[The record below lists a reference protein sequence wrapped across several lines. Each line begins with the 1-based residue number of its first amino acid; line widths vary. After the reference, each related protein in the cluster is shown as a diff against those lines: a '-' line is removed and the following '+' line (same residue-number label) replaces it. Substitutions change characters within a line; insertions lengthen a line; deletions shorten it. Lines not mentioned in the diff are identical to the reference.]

1 MELINKIKKNE
12 KSVLETFQE
21 EIPSIYYS
29 DKTEKEFNEYRKNS
43 EYMYRHLFKF
53 PPQMFQGKNLI
64 DFGAG
69 TGENTVYLANWGA
82 KCTLVEMNELAQKI
96 SKDIFKKYTT
106 NYNAHRFILSSIFD
120 YNNPESHETY
130 DIVNCR
136 GVLSHTA
143 DKEGAFSKI
152 SKFLKPGGYLIFGD
166 PNKSGGFQNMLQR
179 FAIYSFADTWEE
191 MVNVSEKLFKE
202 DIDRAQKY
210 GNRTRRCI
218 IFDRWVVQNQDDPSV
233 KEVLQWFEKNNLT
246 FYSSYPS
253 FILPFMSD
261 SLSHFPKFSLQSFK
275 DIGVVTEALWMIYNK
290 DDNSAIP
297 EMLDSLK
304 NLSNKQSALSAYVAN
319 CKKGTI
325 IKNDVMKNNII
336 QYIESLENTDL
347 TSYIVDKTKA
357 LLEEV
362 NILLDYI
369 EKGDF
374 KKVSEFVNQT
384 KYLFRGATG
393 VRHVDFIG
401 YKQPNKK

>member
-1 MELINKIKKNE
+1 MKLINKIKDNE

-29 DKTEKEFNEYRKNS
+29 DKSEKEFNNYKKNA

-53 PPQMFQGKNLI
+53 PPEMFSGKNLI

-96 SKDIFKKYTT
+96 SKDIFKKYTK
-106 NYNAHRFILSSIFD
+106 NYDQHRFILSSIFD
-120 YNNPESHETY
+120 YDSPETHETF
-130 DIVNCR
+130 DIVHCR

-143 DKEGAFSKI
+143 DKEGAFSRI
-152 SKFLKPGGYLIFGD
+152 SKFLKPGGFLIFGD

-179 FAIYSFADTWEE
+179 FVIYSFADTWEE

-246 FYSSYPS
+246 FYSSHPT
-253 FILPFMSD
+253 FTLPFMSD
-261 SLSHFPKFSLQSFK
+261 SYFHYPKFSLNSFK
-275 DIGVVTEALWMIYNK
+275 DIGALSEALWMIYNK
-290 DDNSAIP
+290 DDASEVP
-297 EMLDSLK
+297 KMLESLK
-304 NLSNKQSALSAYVAN
+304 KLSKEQSALTEYVAN
-319 CKKGTI
+319 CKKGSSI
-325 IKNDVMKNNII
+325 NNDVMKNNITK
-336 QYIESLENTDL
+336 YINSLENTDL
-347 TSYIVDKTKA
+347 TSYVVERTKD
-357 LLEEV
+357 LLKEV
-362 NILLDYI
+362 NNLLDCV
-369 EKGDF
+369 ESADLE
-374 KKVSEFVNQT
+374 KVSKFINKA
-384 KYLFRGATG
+384 KYLFQGATG
-393 VRHVDFIG
+393 VRHVDFVA
-401 YKQPNKK
+401 YKPVKEK